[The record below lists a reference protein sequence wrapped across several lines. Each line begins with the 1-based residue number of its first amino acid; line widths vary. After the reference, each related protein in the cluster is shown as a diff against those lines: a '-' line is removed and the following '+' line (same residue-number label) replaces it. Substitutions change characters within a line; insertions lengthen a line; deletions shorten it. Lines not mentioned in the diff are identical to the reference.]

1 MSGGQRGSDLVES
14 MLVLRPSDVAD
25 EPMSLRG
32 QLAAAGFVPR
42 PICVIGT
49 VDDGEYCAEIFEE
62 EASYPSMPPR
72 FLVRL
77 RVRGECEHLFTL
89 ADLPDLL
96 EHFDR
101 LAPLLTHTVETHKLQ
116 AGAQRARA
124 SAGTRARRGSQR

>member
-1 MSGGQRGSDLVES
+1 MSGRQRSSDLIES
-14 MLVLRPSDVAD
+14 MVVLRASDVAD
-25 EPMSLRG
+25 ESMSFRG

-49 VDDGEYCAEIFEE
+49 VDDSEYFAEIFEE
-62 EASYPSMPPR
+62 EALRPGMSSR

-77 RVRGECEHLFTL
+77 MVRGECVHLFTL

-101 LAPLLTHTVETHKLQ
+101 LTPLLTHALRGQEPQTAARRV
-116 AGAQRARA
+116 RAP
-124 SAGTRARRGSQR
+124 AGTRARQGRQR